1 MKYILPWGKVFHF
14 AQAENSHVSKRIKNI
29 LSFTFRLVDSA
40 NSIKRRTWPQI
51 VSYYLTRVICHN
63 IRWRQIHFFRNHN
76 TNWLSLEYPSW
87 LAMWKMWWPSIRCS
101 FFICVVP
108 RQNIVGMPDSGLKT
122 RCLNT
127 VRLSCRI
134 TIFCNHAW
142 AIRFLSQCLDQIA
155 CVILPRKHHGK
166 LTLGT
171 RERGLGR
178 GNRPLWTKILSR
190 GGCAN
195 VPQRLAF

>member
-29 LSFTFRLVDSA
+29 LPFTFQLVDSA
-40 NSIKRRTWPQI
+40 IQSKDGRDHKLYHIILRAWYVTISDEDKYI
-51 VSYYLTRVICHN
+51 
-63 IRWRQIHFFRNHN
+63 FFRNHN

-127 VRLSCRI
+127 VRLSGRI

-155 CVILPRKHHGK
+155 CVISPRKHHGK
-166 LTLGT
+166 LTLET
-171 RERGLGR
+171 RERGLER

-195 VPQRLAF
+195 APQRLAF